1 MTCTN
6 CKATM
11 TCGCQKRVASNGV
24 SVCSN
29 CHASYEAS
37 LGRAK
42 VSTTPSTSTAP
53 SNVSVKYNPPR
64 K

>member
-1 MTCTN
+1 MTCSN

-29 CHASYEAS
+29 CQASYEAS
-37 LGRAK
+37 LGKTQPAAPQ
-42 VSTTPSTSTAP
+42 SGSAP
-53 SNVSVKYNPPR
+53 SNVTVRYNPAR
-64 K
+64 R